1 MAALTQRRPC
11 FLFPPTPAFAIVA
24 CCLENSSQSPLANK
38 ATRRL
43 QEAAPAEEDCGSSV
57 IQWGDGV
64 CDARLNN
71 ELCNF
76 DGGDCCAQT
85 CVQTPL
91 YPESCLYFD
100 CVDPDI
106 GADVSTEYNVFTKRL
121 ADRPSVSHFDP

>member
-1 MAALTQRRPC
+1 MREPRFSRCPDPIAN
-11 FLFPPTPAFAIVA
+11 VA
-24 CCLENSSQSPLANK
+24 WWCPENSLQSHLVQK

-43 QEAAPAEEDCGSSV
+43 QAVPPTEEDCGSSV

-71 ELCNF
+71 ELCDF

-85 CVQTPL
+85 CVQSPL

-100 CVDPDI
+100 CLDPEI
-106 GADVSTEYNVFTKRL
+106 GADVSTASRGNLLTFRTHTSF
-121 ADRPSVSHFDP
+121 RPMC

>member
-1 MAALTQRRPC
+1 M
-11 FLFPPTPAFAIVA
+11 
-24 CCLENSSQSPLANK
+24 ANK
-38 ATRRL
+38 AKRRL
-43 QEAAPAEEDCGSSV
+43 QEAVPTEEDCGSSV

-85 CVQTPL
+85 CVLSPL

-100 CVDPDI
+100 CLDPAI
-106 GADVSTEYNVFTKRL
+106 GADVSTASPTALFAFYGTYFTPYCLLVRKL
-121 ADRPSVSHFDP
+121 KAWNAILLEPEGVSRSQQMHLPP